1 MKILLDTH
9 IFLWMM
15 DEPERLSSNAAA
27 LLRDFDNELF
37 LSVAS
42 VWEIQ
47 IKLNMRK
54 LTLSQ
59 PLPVLIQSQRE
70 ANQIQILPIELR
82 HVYALANLP
91 PHHRDPF
98 DRLLIAQAQS
108 ETMPVLTADG
118 VFMAYNISLLN

>member
-15 DEPERLSSNAAA
+15 DEPERLSSSANA

-37 LSVAS
+37 ISVAS

-47 IKLNMRK
+47 IKLNLRK
-54 LTLSQ
+54 LNLSQ

-70 ANQIQILPIELR
+70 ANKIQILPIELR
-82 HVYALANLP
+82 HVYALSDLP

-98 DRLLIAQAQS
+98 DRLLIAQTQS
-108 ETMPVLTADG
+108 EKISLLTADAA
-118 VFMAYNISLLN
+118 FSLYDVEVLS